1 MIVLDP
7 EFAALLAPAARSLEG
22 LMALEGAALRDV
34 DGRRTFRIE
43 LGGRGFYVKQHS
55 GVGWRHIA
63 KSLSGLR
70 SPVLGARTEWQA
82 LARLAELGIAAPRPV
97 AFAEA
102 GANPAGRR
110 SVLVM
115 TEIAPAISLEDIAL
129 GRVPL
134 PGLTER
140 RALIAEVAGIARTL
154 HGAGI
159 NHRDLYL
166 CHFLM
171 PVDADGRR
179 SGPLALIDLHR
190 AQMRARVPAR
200 WLVKDL
206 SALIFSAAPLA
217 LSRADRLRFLA
228 AYEGKPW
235 RHVPAERRR
244 LWAAAAAKAAR
255 LTRRLG
261 GPATGDTA
269 AG

>member
-7 EFAALLAPAARSLEG
+7 DFACLLAPEARNLEG
-22 LMALEGAALRDV
+22 LMALDGDALRDV
-34 DGRRTFRIE
+34 EGRRTFRIE
-43 LGGRGFYVKQHS
+43 LGGCGFYVKQHR

-70 SPVLGARTEWQA
+70 APVLGARSEWQA
-82 LARLAELGIAAPRPV
+82 LTRLAELGIAAPRPV
-97 AFAEA
+97 AFAED
-102 GANPAGRR
+102 GRNPAARR

-115 TEIAPAISLEDIAL
+115 TEIAPAVSLEDLAL

-134 PGLTER
+134 PGSAER
-140 RALIAEVAGIARTL
+140 RRLIAEVAAIARRL

-171 PVDADGRR
+171 PVDAGGRR

-190 AQMRARVPAR
+190 AQMRAAVPER

-206 SALIFSAAPLA
+206 SALIFSAAPLN
-217 LSRADRLRFLA
+217 LSRADRLRFVA
-228 AYEGKPW
+228 AYEGRPW
-235 RHVPAERRR
+235 REVPAARRR
-244 LWAAAAAKAAR
+244 LWAAAEAKAAR